1 MKGLEKESGSIMNS
15 SICQNWQGLAVY
27 YEVCNILFPSLHYSG
42 FPFNPVDKSLLSD
55 ILKIL
60 QDSLGI
66 DDDNKDSLG
75 IDDDN
80 KHR

>member
-1 MKGLEKESGSIMNS
+1 LLKCACTCHRTDVEDKKLEKESGSGFNTNS
-15 SICQNWQGLAVY
+15 LAVY

-66 DDDNKDSLG
+66 DDDNK
-75 IDDDN
+75 
-80 KHR
+80 HR

>member
-1 MKGLEKESGSIMNS
+1 MKVLEKES
-15 SICQNWQGLAVY
+15 GLAVY
-27 YEVCNILFPSLHYSG
+27 YEVCNILFPALHYSG

-66 DDDNKDSLG
+66 DDDNKKT
-75 IDDDN
+75 I
-80 KHR
+80 

>member
-1 MKGLEKESGSIMNS
+1 MVLEKESEFRS
-15 SICQNWQGLAVY
+15 GLAVY
-27 YEVCNILFPSLHYSG
+27 YEVCNILFPALHYSG

-60 QDSLGI
+60 QDSLR
-66 DDDNKDSLG
+66 